1 MYHKKDNARFLKVPI
16 LFSQHEHRILTGQKP
31 YFQKVLPLFS
41 KPYLNGAR
49 GKYYLKVDKNGTSQ
63 ECPNCGAITG
73 KKALSE
79 RVHRCDS
86 CGHIEPRDTASAK
99 VIENRGK
106 NAVGLTVLENARG
119 GDLTG
124 IDQVKPGRS
133 S

>member
-1 MYHKKDNARFLKVPI
+1 MSQRIAIFSLK
-16 LFSQHEHRILTGQKP
+16 ILTSFPGLEGSLENNLGSSGIGS
-31 YFQKVLPLFS
+31 FINEILPFVVW
-41 KPYLNGAR
+41 KR

-63 ECPNCGAITG
+63 DCPNCGAITG

-124 IDQVKPGRS
+124 IDWVKPGRS